1 MHAIFCLHICGIFC
15 VLDAV
20 IQRSVEY
27 MGITQVHSKVL
38 VQRSNHLAA
47 SPVLIPH

>member
-38 VQRSNHLAA
+38 VQRSNRLAA